1 MIVLVLE
8 SLPWCSNMD
17 HTSVTNS
24 CTYCN
29 FFTRGDSIG
38 AGESALVFKHGPDFG
53 DHSVVTR
60 DLDVGPMSVLQFD
73 VSYYRVQ
80 IWVYME

>member
-1 MIVLVLE
+1 MIVLGLE

-17 HTSVTNS
+17 QTLVTNS
-24 CTYCN
+24 CSYCN

-53 DHSVVTR
+53 D
-60 DLDVGPMSVLQFD
+60 
-73 VSYYRVQ
+73 
-80 IWVYME
+80 